1 MTRFFLSEPGVLIA
15 EQRPG
20 PSFVDGCNARSAR
33 PAASVA
39 ELGAALAIEVAKS
52 KELRAQMLADPTPT
66 TTTSFG
72 EMVASVMASENLSYG
87 AAASKVSRERPDLY
101 DEFRRAPNGRY
112 DYNDPEDGPY
122 A

>member
-1 MTRFFLSEPGVLIA
+1 MTRFFLAEPGVLIA

-20 PSFVDGCNARSAR
+20 RSWFDGVDDPSRRSLPSA
-33 PAASVA
+33 A

-52 KELRAQMLADPTPT
+52 RELRAQMLADPTPT
-66 TTTSFG
+66 TKNFG
-72 EMVASVMASENLSYG
+72 EMVASVMASENISYG

-101 DEFRRAPNGRY
+101 DQHRRAPKGRY
-112 DYNDPEDGPY
+112 DYNDPEDGPW